1 LADTEFSPFEGMV
14 DSCIANQDS
23 QSLLFPQNTANGQDG
38 NMGIDPNTGITGI
51 TSAGT
56 VGSEANSSYHSLQV
70 SVEKGM
76 THGLTFQLSYTYAH
90 ALDNGSSFENSGF
103 GGSARGYN
111 QYDQALNY
119 GNSAFD
125 VRHRVVFSP
134 IYIVPSFSGSQF
146 SLRNLA
152 LSGWEVSGIVSLAGG
167 FPYDIS
173 YGGASSLSLWCSAN
187 FQFYACPDVPV
198 QTAPLMRENERLRDP
213 SSGNT
218 TWFNPSTFTDETP
231 GSFGNVGRNRDH
243 GPGINNTNLIVA
255 KNFWLNEE
263 RGWKF
268 QMRMESDNVFNH
280 TQFSNPTSQ
289 FVSGN
294 FGLIS
299 SAAAGRQTQLAA
311 KIYF

>member
-1 LADTEFSPFEGMV
+1 MLAGQNS
-14 DSCIANQDS
+14 NQ
-23 QSLLFPQNTANGQDG
+23 
-38 NMGIDPNTGITGI
+38 GIDPNTGITGI
-51 TSAGT
+51 VSAGT
-56 VGSEANSSYHSLQV
+56 VGSGASSSYHSLQA

-111 QYDQALNY
+111 QYVKSLNY
-119 GNSAFD
+119 GNSSFD
-125 VRHRVVFSP
+125 VRHRLVFSP
-134 IYIVPSFSGSQF
+134 IYIVPQFSGSAF
-146 SLRNLA
+146 SARNLA
-152 LSGWEVSGIVSLAGG
+152 LGGWEVSGIVTAATG

-187 FQFYACPDVPV
+187 WSFYACPDVPV
-198 QTAPLMRENERLRDP
+198 QTGPAARQNERKRGN
-213 SSGNT
+213 SGLT
-218 TWFNPSTFTDETP
+218 TWFDPTPFTDETP
-231 GSFGNVGRNRDH
+231 GTFGNISRNRDH

-255 KNFWLNEE
+255 KNFILSAE
-263 RGWKF
+263 RGWRL

-280 TQFSNPTSQ
+280 TQFNNPTSQ

-299 SAAAGRQTQLAA
+299 SAAAARQTQLAA